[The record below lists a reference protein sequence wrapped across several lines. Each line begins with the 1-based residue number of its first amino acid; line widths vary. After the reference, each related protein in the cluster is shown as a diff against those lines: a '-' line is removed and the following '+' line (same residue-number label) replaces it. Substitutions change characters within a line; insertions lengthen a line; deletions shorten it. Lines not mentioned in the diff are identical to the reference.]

1 MKLSHIA
8 IERSLRIAGIL
19 LISGLVIEAVS
30 LVWSKPLS
38 FLLFVGV
45 GGFVTIIGLF
55 VYLYSLLP
63 SDSGSSSEFSTRHD

>member
-19 LISGLVIEAVS
+19 LIVGLVIEAMS

-45 GGFVTIIGLF
+45 GGFVTIVGLL
-55 VYLYSLLP
+55 VYLYSLIP
-63 SDSGSSSEFSTRHD
+63 SDSSTS